1 MWEVG
6 TESRMRPSK
15 YRLAAT
21 NFRKPKITQQI
32 FRYISR
38 VELRSD
44 RGRNIENLHKFYFI
58 LLSKIF
64 FLIVPIFTKLACY
77 RHYV

>member
-6 TESRMRPSK
+6 TEIRMRPSK

-21 NFRKPKITQQI
+21 NIKKPKITQQI

-44 RGRNIENLHKFYFI
+44 RGRNIENLHKF
-58 LLSKIF
+58 
-64 FLIVPIFTKLACY
+64 
-77 RHYV
+77 